1 MRKSALALVMIAF
14 TLGVNAQEKWRTLTL
29 SSTIGSTIEG
39 QVISTTSANISYE
52 LSNGISI
59 ESWTGFNYT
68 QKESSSWLSNQTTL
82 NKSLKYFEVGVGVM
96 YNSGFVSIAQ
106 QPTDDFY
113 GVLTISKRFKL

>member
-1 MRKSALALVMIAF
+1 MRKLVLALVMIAF

>member
-1 MRKSALALVMIAF
+1 MKKLVLVLTMIAF
-14 TLGVNAQEKWRTLTL
+14 TLGVNAQEKWRMLTL
-29 SSTIGSTIEG
+29 LSVVGSTIEG

-68 QKESSSWLSNQTTL
+68 QKQDSSWLSNQTTL

-96 YNSGFVSIAQ
+96 YNSGFVNIAQ
-106 QPTDDFY
+106 QPT
-113 GVLTISKRFKL
+113 GESHL

>member
-1 MRKSALALVMIAF
+1 MKKLVLVLTMIAF
-14 TLGVNAQEKWRTLTL
+14 TLGVNAQEKWRMLTL
-29 SSTIGSTIEG
+29 LSVVGSTIEG

-68 QKESSSWLSNQTTL
+68 QKQDSSWLSNQTTL

-96 YNSGFVSIAQ
+96 YNSGFVNIAQ

-113 GVLTISKRFKL
+113 GILTISKRFRL

>member
-1 MRKSALALVMIAF
+1 MRKLVLVLTMIAF

-29 SSTIGSTIEG
+29 LSVVGSTIEG

-68 QKESSSWLSNQTTL
+68 QKQDSSWLSNQTTL

-96 YNSGFVSIAQ
+96 YNSGFVNIAQ

>member
-1 MRKSALALVMIAF
+1 MRKLVLVLTMIAF

-29 SSTIGSTIEG
+29 LSVVGSTIEG